1 MDIRGYELKA
11 KIGEGGMA
19 SVYRAHQQRLDR
31 DIALK
36 VLLPRFNQDAD
47 FAERFLR
54 EARIAAQLNHPNI
67 VQIYDVDSAD
77 GQLFLS
83 MELVSGGDLSRKL
96 RSGENSQQAF
106 TAFQELCRALDY
118 AHQKGYVHRDI
129 KPANILFREDG
140 SLALSDF
147 GIARAMHSDTNIT
160 RTGIVVGTPSY
171 MSPEQAQGF
180 ELDGRSDLYSVA
192 VIAYQYVT
200 GQLPYTADSSISV
213 AIKHISEPIPR
224 LPQEL
229 SALQDFFDRALAKN
243 PEQRF
248 ENGESF
254 FDAFKQG
261 MENIANFEQYHQTT
275 EIAREP
281 IKTQTMHRA
290 APTEAFGKPP
300 ALRAN
305 EGWMALTQATMQI
318 FIVQINRIKVFFQSP
333 FDAKK
338 LFGLVFAGGL
348 IALVAYFLAQ
358 NTGVTREQISPGEQV
373 RLAQWLSAADDAIAN
388 KRFLE
393 PAGESA
399 VDYLRQIETLT
410 PNDPVV
416 KNAYQRILSS
426 LQADALSA
434 IASKDLNSAQNLLK
448 KLQAID
454 ERSPEARNIASQV
467 SALIEAAD
475 KHRKTQIEIAENHL
489 RQDKYELAI
498 QVLDQLVADQGLQE
512 PTKKTLTE
520 IINQSQN
527 QASTFANEESY
538 QSAHA
543 MIQHSVRAANLL
555 GDSVLVRKLRQ
566 LSDSYQESDIKNRQE
581 QFSRDLLNKANA
593 ALKNNELVTPL
604 SANAWYYYNE
614 VLKRSPDNAQ
624 AQEGKRKVIEALV
637 EKSHEQIADD
647 ELARA
652 EVSIK
657 ALERISP
664 AHAELSNLRRE
675 LQLAEREQQ
684 RDHQLSLR
692 IETLYSRAD
701 RYLEAKRPA
710 SADKIW
716 LQIERLD
723 ADHSGLAALGA
734 KIADAYVALAQR
746 EIDAQDWE
754 DVNVWVERGLK
765 HVPAH
770 KKLLEMRAFA
780 EEKMRA
786 R

>member
-36 VLLPRFNQDAD
+36 VLLPRFSQDAD

-96 RSGENSQQAF
+96 RSGENSQQAL
-106 TAFQELCRALDY
+106 TAFQELCKALDY

-180 ELDGRSDLYSVA
+180 ELDGRSDFYSVA

-213 AIKHISEPIPR
+213 AIKHISEPVPR
-224 LPQEL
+224 LPIAL

-248 ENGESF
+248 ENGERF
-254 FDAFKQG
+254 FEAFQQG
-261 MENIANFEQYHQTT
+261 LENISDFEQYHQTT
-275 EIAREP
+275 EIARQP
-281 IKTQTMHRA
+281 LKTQTMHRA
-290 APTEAFGKPP
+290 APTEDFVKPP
-300 ALRAN
+300 ALRGN

-338 LFGLVFAGGL
+338 LLGLVFAGGL
-348 IALVAYFLAQ
+348 VALLTYFLAQ
-358 NTGVTREQISPGEQV
+358 SDLLKQEQISPGEQI
-373 RLAQWLSAADDAIAN
+373 RLAQWLSAADEAIAN
-388 KRFLE
+388 KHYLE
-393 PAGESA
+393 PVGESA
-399 VDYLRQIETLT
+399 VDYLRKIETLT
-410 PNDPVV
+410 PDDPVV
-416 KNAYQRILSS
+416 KNAYQHILSS
-426 LQADALSA
+426 LQADALGA
-434 IASKDLNSAQNLLK
+434 ISGKDIVLTQNLLD
-448 KLQAID
+448 KLEAID
-454 ERSPEARNIASQV
+454 ERSPEAKNISTQL
-467 SALIEAAD
+467 SNLID
-475 KHRKTQIEIAENHL
+475 DQNSHRHAQIEIAENYID
-489 RQDKYELAI
+489 QEQYTEAI
-498 QVLDQLVADQGLQE
+498 QVLDQLVEDQGLHE
-512 PTKKTLTE
+512 TSKELLIK
-520 IINQSQN
+520 IINQTQSV
-527 QASTFANEESY
+527 ASTLANQENYKAATVLIEHGIS
-538 QSAHA
+538 
-543 MIQHSVRAANLL
+543 AANLL
-555 GDSVLVRKLRQ
+555 GDSVQVRKLRQ
-566 LSDSYQESDIKNRQE
+566 LSDNYQQQDIKKRQE
-581 QFSRDLLNKANA
+581 QFSRDLLNKAEL
-593 ALKNNELVTPL
+593 ALNNNQLVTPL

-614 VLKRSPDNAQ
+614 VLKRSPNNAQ
-624 AQEGKRKVIEALV
+624 AQQGKAKVIDALV
-637 EKSHEQIADD
+637 EKSHEQIAEDA
-647 ELARA
+647 LAEA
-652 EVSIK
+652 KVSIK
-657 ALERISP
+657 SLERIAPGHS
-664 AHAELSNLRRE
+664 ELSSLRRE

-684 RDHQLSLR
+684 RDRQLSLR

-716 LQIERLD
+716 LQIQRLD
-723 ADHSGLAALGA
+723 SGHSGLDELGQ
-734 KIADAYVALAQR
+734 KIAGGYVFLAQR
-746 EIDAQDWE
+746 EIDAQDWK

-765 HVPAH
+765 HEPKH